1 MNDAPR
7 APSRYLTDKQK
18 QWRKMHPKEKT
29 LLSEFPELAAQ
40 WNYEKNEG
48 LTPEDVA
55 PHSGKKVWWKCKE
68 GHEWQATVNNRANG
82 RGCPYCAGKQV
93 LRGYNDLATK
103 APDLASEWH
112 PSKNGALTPEDV
124 TLYANKKVWWQ
135 CEKGHEWQAKV
146 NNRANGTGCPYC
158 SGQRVLVGYN
168 DLETKA
174 PELAAQWNYE
184 KNGKLTPR
192 DVTLHSGQKV
202 WWKCLKCGCEWKA
215 AVSDRVIGTQC
226 PVCSGKT
233 VLPEANSLQALR
245 PELAAEWHPTLN
257 GDLTP
262 DQVTIGSKKKVWW
275 KCKEGHEWQASIC
288 NRKKGSGCPYCAGE
302 RVIPGE
308 TDLAT
313 LYPDIAAE
321 WHPTKNGALTP
332 DQVKPGAKQ
341 KVWWRCAKGH
351 EWEAAVYSR
360 SNGVGCPYCKG
371 KKVMPGETDLATTHP
386 DLSAEWH
393 PTKNGSL
400 TPQDV
405 SAGSHKLVWWQ
416 CEQRHA
422 WKASVK
428 DRVRGNGCPYC
439 AGQRAIPGETD
450 LQTLCPEVAKKWNMT
465 KNAPLTPDKV
475 SRYSN
480 QKVWWQC
487 PVCGHEW
494 IGQINK
500 QSTSYCPH
508 CEGWEQR
515 PV

>member
-1 MNDAPR
+1 M
-7 APSRYLTDKQK
+7 
-18 QWRKMHPKEKT
+18 
-29 LLSEFPELAAQ
+29 
-40 WNYEKNEG
+40 
-48 LTPEDVA
+48 
-55 PHSGKKVWWKCKE
+55 
-68 GHEWQATVNNRANG
+68 
-82 RGCPYCAGKQV
+82 
-93 LRGYNDLATK
+93 
-103 APDLASEWH
+103 
-112 PSKNGALTPEDV
+112 
-124 TLYANKKVWWQ
+124 
-135 CEKGHEWQAKV
+135 
-146 NNRANGTGCPYC
+146 
-158 SGQRVLVGYN
+158 VGYN

-226 PVCSGKT
+226 PVCSGKM

-321 WHPTKNGALTP
+321 WHPTLNGDLTP

-351 EWEAAVYSR
+351 EWEAAIYSR
-360 SNGVGCPYCKG
+360 THGTGCPYCNG
-371 KKVMPGETDLATTHP
+371 KKVMPGEADLATTHP

-416 CEQRHA
+416 CEQGHEWQA
-422 WKASVK
+422 QVK
-428 DRVRGNGCPYC
+428 SRVRGNGCPYC
-439 AGQRAIPGETD
+439 AGRRAIPGETD

-465 KNAPLTPDKV
+465 KNAPLTSDKV

-494 IGQINK
+494 IG
-500 QSTSYCPH
+500 
-508 CEGWEQR
+508 
-515 PV
+515 

>member
-1 MNDAPR
+1 MNDALR
-7 APSRYLTDKQK
+7 ASSRYLTDKQR
-18 QWRKMHPKEKT
+18 QWRKTHSKKQT
-29 LLSEFPELAAQ
+29 LLSEFPGLAAQ
-40 WNYEKNEG
+40 WNYKKNG
-48 LTPEDVA
+48 DLTPEDIA
-55 PHSGKKVWWKCKE
+55 PHSGKKVWWKCEK
-68 GHEWQATVNNRANG
+68 GHEWQETVNMRS
-82 RGCPYCAGKQV
+82 RKYGCPYCAGKRIAV
-93 LRGYNDLATK
+93 GFNDLATCIPK
-103 APDLASEWH
+103 IAAQWH
-112 PSKNGALTPEDV
+112 PTKNGDLTAENV
-124 TLYANKKVWWQ
+124 TSKSNKRVWWR

-158 SGQRVLVGYN
+158 AGRRAFIGYN

-174 PELAAQWNYE
+174 PELAAQWDYE

-192 DVTLHSGQKV
+192 DVTLHSGKRV
-202 WWKCLKCGCEWKA
+202 WWKCPECGYSWKTA
-215 AVSDRVIGTQC
+215 ISTRAIGIQC
-226 PVCSGKT
+226 PVCSGKKII
-233 VLPEANSLQALR
+233 PEVNSLQALR
-245 PELAAEWHPTLN
+245 PELANEWHPTFN
-257 GDLTP
+257 GNLTP
-262 DQVTIGSKKKVWW
+262 ARVTIGAKKKVWW
-275 KCKEGHEWQASIC
+275 KCKEGHEWQAFIC

-302 RVIPGE
+302 RVIPGK

-321 WHPTKNGALTP
+321 WHPTKNGVLTP

-341 KVWWRCAKGH
+341 KVWWRCANGH

-360 SNGVGCPYCKG
+360 TNRVGCPYCSG
-371 KKVMPGETDLATTHP
+371 KRVIVGKTDLATTHP
-386 DLSAEWH
+386 ALCSEWH

-405 SAGSHKLVWWQ
+405 SAGSHKPVWWQ
-416 CEQRHA
+416 CEKGHA
-422 WKASVK
+422 WKTMVK

-439 AGQRAIPGETD
+439 AGQRAILGETD

-480 QKVWWQC
+480 KKVWWQC

-494 IGQINK
+494 MSRVLE
-500 QSTSYCPH
+500 QSTAYCPN
-508 CEGWEQR
+508 CEGRERR